1 MAVYSELI
9 KNFEKIR
16 EYVRD
21 FYIFGFHTRESFDA
35 KSKRTYDNEAQDRK
49 LAFRPRSHLFGG
61 SQKESI
67 CAGGFGQHFSKPT
80 VSVLSFKDLY
90 GQ

>member
-21 FYIFGFHTRESFDA
+21 FYIFGFLTRESFDA
-35 KSKRTYDNEAQDRK
+35 KASAPMTTK
-49 LAFRPRSHLFGG
+49 S
-61 SQKESI
+61 
-67 CAGGFGQHFSKPT
+67 AG
-80 VSVLSFKDLY
+80 
-90 GQ
+90 

>member
-35 KSKRTYDNEAQDRK
+35 KSKRTYDNERRRIESW
-49 LAFRPRSHLFGG
+49 LSE
-61 SQKESI
+61 KESI
-67 CAGGFGQHFSKPT
+67 CAGGFGEHFSKPT

>member
-21 FYIFGFHTRESFDA
+21 FYIFGFHTREKALTQKASA
-35 KSKRTYDNEAQDRK
+35 PMTTKS
-49 LAFRPRSHLFGG
+49 
-61 SQKESI
+61 
-67 CAGGFGQHFSKPT
+67 AG
-80 VSVLSFKDLY
+80 
-90 GQ
+90 

>member
-21 FYIFGFHTRESFDA
+21 FYIFGFHTREPMTT
-35 KSKRTYDNEAQDRK
+35 KS
-49 LAFRPRSHLFGG
+49 
-61 SQKESI
+61 
-67 CAGGFGQHFSKPT
+67 AG
-80 VSVLSFKDLY
+80 
-90 GQ
+90 

>member
-35 KSKRTYDNEAQDRK
+35 KASAPMTTK
-49 LAFRPRSHLFGG
+49 S
-61 SQKESI
+61 
-67 CAGGFGQHFSKPT
+67 AG
-80 VSVLSFKDLY
+80 
-90 GQ
+90 

>member
-35 KSKRTYDNEAQDRK
+35 KSKRTYDNEKR
-49 LAFRPRSHLFGG
+49 RIESWRSHLFGG

-80 VSVLSFKDLY
+80 VSVLSFKNLY